1 MSDDEKPIHPSDPL
15 LLELERLRET
25 SRTAMSTF
33 KAIEARL
40 QELEKQIE
48 KSRASAV
55 PNSVVWRPKS

>member
-1 MSDDEKPIHPSDPL
+1 MPDDEKAIQHPSDSL

-25 SRTAMSTF
+25 SRTALSTF

-48 KSRASAV
+48 KSKAAAPGSGV
-55 PNSVVWRPKS
+55 SRPKV